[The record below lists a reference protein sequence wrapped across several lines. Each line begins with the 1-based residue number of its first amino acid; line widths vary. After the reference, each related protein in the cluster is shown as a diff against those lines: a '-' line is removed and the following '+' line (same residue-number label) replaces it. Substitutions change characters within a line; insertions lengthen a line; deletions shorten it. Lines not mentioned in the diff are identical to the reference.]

1 MKEKKR
7 KMPRGLKKRMRSYR
21 PHANRGCSSKQA
33 FKAQAQVEV
42 ILQRQVYILGIGAPK
57 AYQCSRCGY
66 WHHGRSPWVRPRAV
80 ASC

>member
-1 MKEKKR
+1 MKEKR

-33 FKAQAQVEV
+33 FKSQAQAQAQVDA
-42 ILQRQVYILGIGAPK
+42 ILQRRVYILGIGAPM

-66 WHHGRSPWVRPRAV
+66 WHHGRTPWQR
-80 ASC
+80 SEGE